1 MEKNTDVKTAS
12 AFSIKKLFRKNKTK
26 TKPEG
31 DLYTHLLSETEQM
44 PIEPKVEPVSPVV
57 QEPEIKQQNKVT
69 LNQNQETKIEIKP
82 QENLSTPVAEERES
96 RKSGFFVDL
105 VNKTSVFVDKINEP
119 YRKTKEEREKAENG
133 ELSYGSVK
141 NGFMKEMSYRMSN
154 KGLKEQAQI
163 LINKP
168 MPRLNLSPTGI
179 GLIDTILLPFL
190 LANFC
195 IRGGIAITQK
205 IISATILFAFREKIK
220 RGEELEELK
229 TKRRNRLKA
238 YGLIKDKENEV
249 QNSGTYADLPENVNV
264 KQKEIELE
272 NVNVK
277 QKEVNKIKDSE
288 LPQEIPDVSEFRK
301 NAAQMALKVLVAKS
315 IKDRLN
321 DPIQSVSSRNR
332 EQSGIVRD

>member
-1 MEKNTDVKTAS
+1 MEENKIKTNP
-12 AFSIKKLFRKNKTK
+12 K
-26 TKPEG
+26 G
-31 DLYTHLLSETEQM
+31 DLYEPLLSETGQT

-57 QEPEIKQQNKVT
+57 QEPEIKQQKKVG
-69 LNQNQETKIEIKP
+69 LNQT
-82 QENLSTPVAEERES
+82 QENGTENKTQKDLLTPVAEERES

-105 VNKTSVFVDKINEP
+105 VNKSSIFVDKINEP

-168 MPRLNLSPTGI
+168 MPRPNLSPTGI
-179 GLIDTILLPFL
+179 GLIDAILLPFL

-195 IRGGIAITQK
+195 IRSGIAITQK
-205 IISATILFAFREKIK
+205 VISATILFVSREKIK

-249 QNSGTYADLPENVNV
+249 QNSGTYVDLPENT
-264 KQKEIELE
+264 
-272 NVNVK
+272 NVK
-277 QKEVNKIKDSE
+277 QKEVNKIKDSD
-288 LPQEIPDVSEFRK
+288 LPQEIPDVLELRR
-301 NAAQMALKVLVAKS
+301 NAAQMTLKVLTTKS
-315 IKDRLN
+315 ISDSLN
-321 DPIQSVSSRNR
+321 GPIQSVSSKNR
-332 EQSGIVRD
+332 EQSGIIKG

>member
-1 MEKNTDVKTAS
+1 MEKNE
-12 AFSIKKLFRKNKTK
+12 IKKNPK
-26 TKPEG
+26 G
-31 DLYTHLLSETEQM
+31 GLYEPLLSETA
-44 PIEPKVEPVSPVV
+44 VSPVV
-57 QEPEIKQQNKVT
+57 QESEIKKQNKVT
-69 LNQNQETKIEIKP
+69 LNRNQETETEIKP

-96 RKSGFFVDL
+96 KYTKILTAMSNFR
-105 VNKTSVFVDKINEP
+105 DKINEP

-141 NGFMKEMSYRMSN
+141 DGFMKEMSYRMSN

-179 GLIDTILLPFL
+179 GLIDAILAPFS
-190 LANFC
+190 LAIFF
-195 IRGGIAITQK
+195 IRSGIAITQK
-205 IISATILFAFREKIK
+205 VISATILFVSREKIK

-277 QKEVNKIKDSE
+277 QKEVNKTKDSE

-301 NAAQMALKVLVAKS
+301 NAAQMALKVLAAKAVIDS
-315 IKDRLN
+315 AN
-321 DPIQSVSSRNR
+321 NPIQSVKSTNR
-332 EQSGIVRD
+332 EQSGIIKG

>member
-1 MEKNTDVKTAS
+1 MEKNE
-12 AFSIKKLFRKNKTK
+12 IKKNPK
-26 TKPEG
+26 G
-31 DLYTHLLSETEQM
+31 GLYEPLLSETA
-44 PIEPKVEPVSPVV
+44 VSPVV
-57 QEPEIKQQNKVT
+57 QESEIKKQNKVT
-69 LNQNQETKIEIKP
+69 LNRNQETETEIKP

-96 RKSGFFVDL
+96 KYTKILTAMSNF
-105 VNKTSVFVDKINEP
+105 KDKINEP

-141 NGFMKEMSYRMSN
+141 DGFMKEMSYRMSN

-179 GLIDTILLPFL
+179 GLIDAILAPFS
-190 LANFC
+190 LAIFF
-195 IRGGIAITQK
+195 IRSGIAITQK
-205 IISATILFAFREKIK
+205 VISATILFVSREKIK

-277 QKEVNKIKDSE
+277 QKEVNKTKDSE

-301 NAAQMALKVLVAKS
+301 NAAQMALKVLASKS
-315 IKDRLN
+315 ISDRAN
-321 DPIQSVSSRNR
+321 GPIPSVPSKNR
-332 EQSGIVRD
+332 GQSGIVKE